1 MRSLLIT
8 LYMTEYLIGNN
19 QRLNSSY
26 PVNINI
32 NYVIMS
38 GRGPLRHP
46 ITDQPKEQEE
56 QPQIRMEDRS
66 KL

>member
-46 ITDQPKEQEE
+46 ITKRLTSVLIIP
-56 QPQIRMEDRS
+56 S
-66 KL
+66 G